1 MFTLSNLLKRGSNY
15 LLLVLLA
22 RSIPVHV
29 FGTYSA
35 YINIIGVLLLITNF
49 GFSEYLLVNSE
60 DSKMLKTNSSNFLQI
75 SFVLF
80 VIIFLG
86 LCVFPLDDSMLAALT
101 LIKIFL
107 ETSFYNILLAY
118 YQVENKI
125 KIMSITNIVS
135 GASVIIISLFCYL
148 SDHEI
153 YTYFFYINLVYIVIV
168 IIHLLRI
175 EFKFTFITE
184 TISYIKTRFS
194 DLKYYGISMIT
205 IPIYMMAPTVI
216 GSFLLEPETLAQYQ
230 IAFSIANILLL
241 VSVSLLQEGYVK
253 FIAYKNDILELTKLL
268 KKTATKIILINLVI
282 LILFIVFGEE
292 LLMFVYKKEE
302 YLKAYSPLLILLFAN
317 MIFMFASITAVIMVV
332 LKLQKEKSK
341 YHIEFIV
348 ISIFFGL
355 LLTYLYGINGLASS
369 YIILYF
375 YSTFRYIKKYIK
387 IYKLE
392 LLKK

>member
-15 LLLVLLA
+15 FLLVLLA
-22 RSIPVHV
+22 RTVPVTV

-35 YINIIGVLLLITNF
+35 YINIIGVLLLVTNF

-60 DSKMLKTNSSNFLQI
+60 DNRLLKTNSSNFLQV
-75 SFVLF
+75 SFLLF
-80 VIIFLG
+80 IIIFIG
-86 LCVFPLDDSMLAALT
+86 LCFFPTDDSILAALV

-107 ETSFYNILLAY
+107 ETSIYNILLAY
-118 YQVENKI
+118 YQVEKKLKI
-125 KIMSITNIVS
+125 ISITNIVS
-135 GASVIIISLFCYL
+135 GASVIILSFLCYL
-148 SDHEI
+148 FNYKI
-153 YTYFFYINLVYIVIV
+153 YSYFIFINIAYT
-168 IIHLLRI
+168 IILIFHLLRI
-175 EFKFTFITE
+175 KFQTSSIKKS
-184 TISYIKTRFS
+184 ISFIKTRFL

-216 GSFLLEPETLAQYQ
+216 GSFLLEREALAQYQ
-230 IAFSIANILLL
+230 TAFSIANILLL

-253 FIAYKNDILELTKLL
+253 FLAHKNDILELTKVL
-268 KKTATKIILINLVI
+268 KKTATKIILINFVI

-302 YLKAYSPLLILLFAN
+302 YLKAYYPLLILLFAN

-355 LLTYLYGINGLASS
+355 LLTYLYGINGLVSS
-369 YIILYF
+369 YIILYS